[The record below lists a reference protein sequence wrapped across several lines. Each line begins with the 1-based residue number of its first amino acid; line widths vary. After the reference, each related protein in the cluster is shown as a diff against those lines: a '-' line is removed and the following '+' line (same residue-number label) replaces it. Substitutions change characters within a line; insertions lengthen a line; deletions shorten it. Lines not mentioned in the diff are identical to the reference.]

1 MTGPVNSRGE
11 SLEHG
16 RSVVVRNATVVT
28 MDGQH
33 RVLADSD
40 VLVVD
45 GAIAGVGPGLAAPE
59 GALEVDGSNGIV
71 MPGMVDTHR
80 HMWQTAMRG
89 YGADWTLS
97 QYFVWYYLEH
107 GRNFR
112 PQDVYAGNLLSA
124 LEALDAGVT
133 TSVDWSHGLQT
144 VEHADAA
151 VDALEATPGRFVL
164 AYGNIQQGPWE
175 WTANPEF
182 RRFYTRRFD
191 GKGDML
197 GFQIAFD
204 VTGDPEFPERAA
216 FAVAKDLGVTVTTH
230 AGVWGATGD
239 TSIQL
244 MHDNGCMDDKVIF
257 VHASSLSEDS
267 YHRIAASGGH
277 ASISTESE
285 QSAGQGYPSSWRLR
299 QFDIPISLSHDT
311 TVWWSA
317 DLFTAMRTTVGADRS
332 RQHFEAHLTGDTVTN
347 LDLRCEEVVDWA
359 TMGGARALDLE
370 GVIGSLEVG
379 KRADLVLLKND
390 YSPVMFPIVNPYG
403 HVVMQAQRNEVDTV
417 LVDGNVV
424 KSEGRLVG
432 VDLAHVRDTVAQT
445 VEYLADTLGAEAW
458 RGGMHPEVPER
469 QKRENPYQYTKK

>member
-11 SLEHG
+11 SLERG
-16 RSVVVRNATVVT
+16 RPVVIRNATVVT
-28 MDGQH
+28 MDARHQ
-33 RVLADSD
+33 VLGGSD

-45 GAIAGVGPGLAAPE
+45 GAIAGVGPGLVAPA
-59 GALEVDGSNGIV
+59 GALEIDGSDGIV

-112 PQDVYAGNLLSA
+112 PQDIYAGNLLSA

-175 WTANPEF
+175 WTASPEF
-182 RRFYTRRFD
+182 RRFYARRFD

-277 ASISTESE
+277 ASVSTESE

-332 RQHFEAHLTGDTVTN
+332 RQHHEAHQTGDTVTN

-359 TMGGARALDLE
+359 TMGGARALDLD
-370 GVIGSLEVG
+370 GVIGSIEVG

-403 HVVMQAQRNEVDTV
+403 HVVMQAQRNEVHTV

-445 VEYLADTLGAEAW
+445 VEYLTDTLGPEAW
-458 RGGMHPEVPER
+458 QGGMHPEVPER

>member
-11 SLEHG
+11 SLERG
-16 RSVVVRNATVVT
+16 RPVVIRNATVVT
-28 MDGQH
+28 MDARHQ
-33 RVLADSD
+33 VLGGSD

-45 GAIAGVGPGLAAPE
+45 GAIAGVGPGLVAPA
-59 GALEVDGSNGIV
+59 GALEIDGSDGIV

-112 PQDVYAGNLLSA
+112 PQDIYAGNLLSA

-175 WTANPEF
+175 WTASPEF
-182 RRFYTRRFD
+182 RRFYARRFD

-277 ASISTESE
+277 ASVSTESE

-332 RQHFEAHLTGDTVTN
+332 RQHHEAHQTGDTVTN

-359 TMGGARALDLE
+359 TMGGARALDLD
-370 GVIGSLEVG
+370 GVIGSIEVG

-390 YSPVMFPIVNPYG
+390 YSPVMFPIVNTYG
-403 HVVMQAQRNEVDTV
+403 HVVMQAQRNEVHTV

-445 VEYLADTLGAEAW
+445 VEYLTDTLGPEAW
-458 RGGMHPEVPER
+458 QGGMHPEVPER

>member
-11 SLEHG
+11 SLERG
-16 RSVVVRNATVVT
+16 RPVVIRNATVVT
-28 MDGQH
+28 MDARHQ
-33 RVLADSD
+33 VLGGSD

-45 GAIAGVGPGLAAPE
+45 GAIAGVGPGLVAPA
-59 GALEVDGSNGIV
+59 GALEIDGSDGIV

-112 PQDVYAGNLLSA
+112 PQDIYAGNLLSA

-175 WTANPEF
+175 WTASPEF
-182 RRFYTRRFD
+182 RRFYARRFD

-277 ASISTESE
+277 ASVSTESE

-332 RQHFEAHLTGDTVTN
+332 RQHHEAHQTGDTVTN

-359 TMGGARALDLE
+359 TMGGARALDLD
-370 GVIGSLEVG
+370 GVIGSIEVG
-379 KRADLVLLKND
+379 KRADLVLVKNE

-403 HVVMQAQRNEVDTV
+403 HVVMQAQRNEVHTV

-424 KSEGRLVG
+424 KTEGRLVG

>member
-16 RSVVVRNATVVT
+16 RSVVIRNATVVT

-59 GALEVDGSNGIV
+59 GALEIDGSNGIV

-133 TSVDWSHGLQT
+133 TSVDWSHGLQS

-175 WTANPEF
+175 WTASPEF

-277 ASISTESE
+277 ASVSTESE

-347 LDLRCEEVVDWA
+347 LDLRCEEVVEWA

-370 GVIGSLEVG
+370 GAIGSIEVG

-403 HVVMQAQRNEVDTV
+403 HVVMQAQRNEVHTV

-432 VDLAHVRDTVAQT
+432 VDLAHVRDTVAQS

-458 RGGMHPEVPER
+458 QGGMHPEVPER

>member
-16 RSVVVRNATVVT
+16 RPVVIRNATVVT
-28 MDGQH
+28 MDSQH

-45 GAIAGVGPGLAAPE
+45 GSITGVGPGLVAPVD
-59 GALEVDGSNGIV
+59 ALEVDGANGIV

-112 PQDVYAGNLLSA
+112 PQDISAGNLLSA

-175 WTANPEF
+175 WTASPEF
-182 RRFYTRRFD
+182 RRFFTRRFD

-216 FAVAKDLGVTVTTH
+216 FKVAKDLGVTVTTH

-239 TSIQL
+239 ASIQL

-277 ASISTESE
+277 ASVSTESE

-347 LDLRCEEVVDWA
+347 LDLRCEEVVEWA

-370 GVIGSLEVG
+370 SIVGSVEVG

-390 YSPVMFPIVNPYG
+390 FSPVMFPIVNPYG
-403 HVVMQAQRNEVDTV
+403 HVVMQAQRNEVHTV

-432 VDLAHVRDTVAQT
+432 VDLAHVRETVAQT

>member
-16 RSVVVRNATVVT
+16 RPVIIRDATVVT
-28 MDGQH
+28 MDTQH
-33 RVLADSD
+33 RVLQDSD

-59 GALEVDGSNGIV
+59 GALEIDGTRGIV

-144 VEHADAA
+144 IEHADAA

-175 WTANPEF
+175 WTASPEF
-182 RRFYTRRFD
+182 RRFYARRFD

-204 VTGDPEFPERAA
+204 VTGDPAFPEKAA
-216 FAVAKDLGVTVTTH
+216 FAVAKDLGATVTTH

-244 MHDNGCMDDKVIF
+244 MHDNGCMDDRVIF

-277 ASISTESE
+277 ASVSTESE

-317 DLFTAMRTTVGADRS
+317 DLFTAMRTTLGADRS
-332 RQHFEAHLTGDTVTN
+332 RQHFEAHQTGETVTN

-370 GVIGSLEVG
+370 SAIGSLEVG

-390 YSPVMFPIVNPYG
+390 FSPVMFPIVNPYG

-424 KSEGRLVG
+424 KCEGRLVG

>member
-1 MTGPVNSRGE
+1 
-11 SLEHG
+11 
-16 RSVVVRNATVVT
+16 
-28 MDGQH
+28 MDSQH

-45 GAIAGVGPGLAAPE
+45 GSITGVGPGLVAPVD
-59 GALEVDGSNGIV
+59 ALEVDGANGIV

-112 PQDVYAGNLLSA
+112 PQDIYAGNLLSA

-175 WTANPEF
+175 WTASPEF
-182 RRFYTRRFD
+182 RRFFTRRFD

-216 FAVAKDLGVTVTTH
+216 FKVAKDLGVTVTTH

-239 TSIQL
+239 ASIQL

-277 ASISTESE
+277 ASVSTESE

-347 LDLRCEEVVDWA
+347 LDLRCEEVVEWA

-370 GVIGSLEVG
+370 SIVGSVEVG

-390 YSPVMFPIVNPYG
+390 FSPVMFPIVNPYG
-403 HVVMQAQRNEVDTV
+403 HVVMQAQRNEVHTV

-432 VDLAHVRDTVAQT
+432 VDLAHVRETVAQT